1 MSYLS
6 FDSRGGYLEAAVRW
20 KADYKGLSVRIREC
34 KAKCK
39 ASVGPTSPNQ
49 ARADVTYARWDLI
62 VLKRKARELLDTRA
76 TMKSLAQDVYQGARH
91 V

>member
-6 FDSRGGYLEAAVRW
+6 FDSRGGYLEAAAKW
-20 KADYKGLSVRIREC
+20 KAYYMDLSVRIREC

-49 ARADVTYARWDLI
+49 ARADVIYAKWDLI
-62 VLKRKARELLDTRA
+62 VLKREARELLDTRA
-76 TMKSLAQDVYQGARH
+76 TMKSLAQDVYQGAHH